1 MPRLLNPR
9 AAALAIALALL
20 ATLSAASPAL
30 ASMSGT
36 AFAPPIA
43 GVGGLLSGI
52 ADTVLGGVDWNR
64 RRRG

>member
-9 AAALAIALALL
+9 AAALGIALALL

-30 ASMSGT
+30 ASMSET
-36 AFAPPIA
+36 AFALPIA